1 MRRKNL
7 QGNDPEII
15 SRLLAEAIVGH
26 LGILTPGGY
35 PRVVPVNF
43 VAEGHTIH
51 FHGAV
56 SGEKHTAM
64 KHHPLATFCVYR
76 EYSVIP
82 SYWLPDKVVGA
93 TQFYESV
100 QLDGTIAFVDNPD
113 QRAKVLDA
121 LMRKYQ
127 PEGNH
132 AVLAESI
139 DQHARVISHTQVYRL
154 DPTRIDCKVKLGQDL
169 DPVVRQ
175 DLIARLRERGTELD
189 LATAEAV
196 ERTRP
201 PA

>member
-7 QGNDPEII
+7 QSNDPEVIN
-15 SRLLAEAIVGH
+15 RLLSETIVGH
-26 LGILTPGGY
+26 VGILTPTGY

-43 VAEGHTIH
+43 IAEGPTIF
-51 FHGAV
+51 FHGAA
-56 SGEKHTAM
+56 SGEKRDAM
-64 KHHPLATFCVYR
+64 KSHQQATFCVYR

-82 SYWLPDKVVGA
+82 SYWLPAKVVGA

-100 QLDGTIAFVDNPD
+100 QLDGTIAFIDNPD
-113 QRAKVLDA
+113 MRAAALDS

-132 AVLAESI
+132 AKLAESI
-139 DQHARVISHTQVYRL
+139 DEHARVISHTQVYRL

-169 DPVVRQ
+169 DPLARR
-175 DLIARLRERGTELD
+175 DLIANLRSRGAALD
-189 LATAEAV
+189 LATAEAIL
-196 ERTRP
+196 RTAP